1 MRVEVEVA
9 GCGRLVGFV
18 GFTDDQVF
26 GGIGRSWIQGS
37 VLIRLKV

>member
-1 MRVEVEVA
+1 MWVQRWGWGVRAEVV

-26 GGIGRSWIQGS
+26 GGIGRS
-37 VLIRLKV
+37 